1 MEGANGSYRAH
12 ALILPFPSQGHINP
26 MLQFAKRLV
35 SKGVKATL
43 VNTIFISNS
52 MHAFPSSFINVETIS
67 DGFDDRGFS
76 QAKNCE
82 DYLTTFQAVGSQTLS
97 HLIKKLKDSGNSIS
111 TLIYDSLMPWALDVA
126 KQFGVLGVVFFTQSC
141 AVNNIYY
148 HLHKGLLRLPL
159 LGPSVSI
166 PGLPLLQVM
175 ETPTFVYDSEF
186 FSDFYH
192 ASINQFSNI
201 DDVDWVLCVIFYE
214 MEKEVVDRM
223 GKLWKM
229 GTIGPTL
236 PSVYLDKRLEDD
248 KDYGINL
255 FKPNTSAC
263 MSWLK
268 DKPRGS
274 VVYVSFGSLAEIKVE
289 QMEEVA
295 WSLKGSNCHF
305 LWVVRAKEEAKLPIM
320 FKEDV
325 SEKGLVVTWC
335 NQLEVLSHESIGCFV
350 THCGF
355 NSLIEA
361 LSLGVP
367 MVAIPHW
374 SDQTTNAKFVEDIWR
389 MGIRPKPDEKGIV
402 RREEIELCIKEV
414 MEGEK
419 GKEIKKNSDKWKKL
433 AREAIDEGGSSDK
446 NIDEFVTKLVST
458 QSV

>member
-26 MLQFAKRLV
+26 MLQFAKRFV

-43 VNTIFISNS
+43 VTSIFISNS
-52 MHAFPSSFINVETIS
+52 MQASPSSLIDVETIS
-67 DGFDDRGFS
+67 DGFDDGGFS
-76 QAKNCE
+76 QAKSSE

-97 HLIKKLKDSGNSIS
+97 NLIKKLNDSGNSIS
-111 TLIYDSLMPWALDVA
+111 TLIYDAFMPWALDIA
-126 KQFGVLGVVFFTQSC
+126 KQFGLLGVVFFTQSC
-141 AVNNIYY
+141 AVNYIYY
-148 HLHKGLLRLPL
+148 HVHILRLPV
-159 LGPSVSI
+159 LGPTVSI
-166 PGLPLLQVM
+166 PGLPLLQVR
-175 ETPTFVYDSEF
+175 ETPSFVYDSGF
-186 FSDFYH
+186 DPGFYH
-192 ASINQFSNI
+192 TVMNQFSNI
-201 DDVDWVLCVIFYE
+201 DDVDWVLFDIFYE
-214 MEKEVVDRM
+214 MEKEVVDLM
-223 GKLWKM
+223 AKLWKM
-229 GTIGPTL
+229 GTVGPTL

-268 DKPRGS
+268 DKPKGS
-274 VVYVSFGSLAEIKVE
+274 VVYVSFGSLVEIEVE

-295 WSLKGSNCHF
+295 WSLKGSNRHF

-402 RREEIELCIKEV
+402 RREEIEQCIHEV
-414 MEGEK
+414 MEGDK

-446 NIDEFVTKLVST
+446 NIDEFVAKLVST